1 MRCRVGVGVGVGGRV
16 RVRVRVRLSA
26 MTSPVTTFAKEKP
39 PGCSQ
44 PPFVVSAAGR
54 TVSCLP
60 PPDGGAAPLVP
71 STPRPAA
78 ASAAALTAASAAPSL
93 PSLGGGPSCRH
104 LATWLG

>member
-1 MRCRVGVGVGVGGRV
+1 MGLGLGLGLGLS
-16 RVRVRVRLSA
+16 VRVRVRLSA

-60 PPDGGAAPLVP
+60 PPDGGAAE
-71 STPRPAA
+71 
-78 ASAAALTAASAAPSL
+78 
-93 PSLGGGPSCRH
+93 GGPGSPLSPIGQLRPTGQSSGAVYQGS
-104 LATWLG
+104 LATGGLTLD

>member
-16 RVRVRVRLSA
+16 RVRVRVGLSA

-44 PPFVVSAAGR
+44 PPLVVSAAGR

-60 PPDGGAAPLVP
+60 PPDGGAAPLMP
-71 STPRPAA
+71 STPHSPTNERVH
-78 ASAAALTAASAAPSL
+78 STQV
-93 PSLGGGPSCRH
+93 
-104 LATWLG
+104 ATYKDN